1 MTPDLR
7 LSLEM
12 LALVAWWIGSFI
24 LCFGTK
30 ASRALLFPLCFLFW
44 MVPLPEFALT
54 AVIKFLQD
62 GSALISTLLFQAARV
77 PVLQNGVHLFIP
89 GLTIEIAKECS
100 SIRSSLM
107 LLVTTMVLAQLFLRS
122 PIKKALV
129 IAISLPL
136 SIAKNGLR
144 IFVIAMLGT
153 RVDPGYLNGRFH
165 HQGGIVFFAIALVFI
180 FLLLWLLQRGES
192 RQTTKPAVD
201 ALVSC

>member
-1 MTPDLR
+1 
-7 LSLEM
+7 
-12 LALVAWWIGSFI
+12 
-24 LCFGTK
+24 
-30 ASRALLFPLCFLFW
+30 
-44 MVPLPEFALT
+44 
-54 AVIKFLQD
+54 
-62 GSALISTLLFQAARV
+62 
-77 PVLQNGVHLFIP
+77 
-89 GLTIEIAKECS
+89 
-100 SIRSSLM
+100 M

-122 PIKKALV
+122 PIRKAWV
-129 IAISLPL
+129 IAASVPL